1 MSIGSIGSD
10 SNWWYYQSQAA
21 QATQATAGTTT
32 TSSSTTSRTADAITN
47 PGTIAANTSFASFLQ
62 AFSADIQ
69 TMLAQMG
76 SAASDSATTTAA
88 ATATATGSPT
98 TTTTTA
104 TASSSGAT
112 SQTAST
118 QPQDGVAPHHHH
130 HHSDGDQDDS
140 MQTAANQLLGSIG
153 QSLQGGSLSAS
164 GISNSASIFASDV
177 MQAMQAYGSTTPT
190 TSTLA
195 AIA

>member
-1 MSIGSIGSD
+1 MSIGSVGSD
-10 SNWWYYQSQAA
+10 SNWWSYQSQATLA
-21 QATQATAGTTT
+21 SQATAMATTSAA
-32 TSSSTTSRTADAITN
+32 TSSSGGAIAN
-47 PGTIAANTSFASFLQ
+47 SGTIAANTNIAGFLQ
-62 AFSADIQ
+62 AFSADLQ
-69 TMLAQMG
+69 AMLTQMG
-76 SAASDSATTTAA
+76 STASNTAPTTAA
-88 ATATATGSPT
+88 TAATGTPATGSAS
-98 TTTTTA
+98 TA
-104 TASSSGAT
+104 NST

-164 GISNSASIFASDV
+164 GISNSASTFASDV